1 MFQNLMEAGDGVY
14 SWRGEA
20 GARRSR
26 GRQETQGRRGAWR
39 GASEWALQQWVICC
53 PGTHQAC
60 WTSWGRPVPGSLSGS
75 TSGSQIVF
83 WCSLMEEQGISLP
96 PVFLLKDLGPH
107 VARAGCAERLGSWW
121 RGPGVEVGSV
131 PTALM
136 LMGPLVLPT
145 WNQKESKG
153 RCSPGAG
160 RPQRDGV
167 LIRVRDGGVDLF
179 LGVLGVA
186 VRVLGQQSQRRD
198 AQQAQRGKHTGGSET
213 PCAGLRPLS
222 PVSLPRGMPAGEN
235 AAVCRASVL
244 RSC

>member
-1 MFQNLMEAGDGVY
+1 MGFIAGEVKQVPGGPGEGSRPRDGRKHREGGGLGEVHPSGRFWSSAAWELTRRVGRPGGGRFLGLCLEAPV
-14 SWRGEA
+14 
-20 GARRSR
+20 ARRLFS
-26 GRQETQGRRGAWR
+26 GA
-39 GASEWALQQWVICC
+39 
-53 PGTHQAC
+53 P
-60 WTSWGRPVPGSLSGS
+60 SWKNRAFSLS
-75 TSGSQIVF
+75 
-83 WCSLMEEQGISLP
+83 
-96 PVFLLKDLGPH
+96 PVFLHKDLGPH
-107 VARAGCAERLGSWW
+107 VARAGCAERPGSWW
-121 RGPGVEVGSV
+121 RGPSRLPGVEMGSV

-167 LIRVRDGGVDLF
+167 LIRVRDGGVDVF

-186 VRVLGQQSQRRD
+186 VRVLGQRSQRRD
-198 AQQAQRGKHTGGSET
+198 TQQAQQGKHTGGSET

-222 PVSLPRGMPAGEN
+222 PVSLPRGMPAGKN

-244 RSC
+244 RSR